1 MTFVHKMIE
10 TCTFLLKFIILSFLL
25 RFVFLLIFLIRSP
38 IIFYQVSSVLYE
50 PPNPSKGF
58 SFFNFKPLEEGEDLN
73 SQEQQQQEQQQQ
85 LQQQQQQQLQQQQQ
99 QQLQQQFSLDKNPFK
114 RENQIQIGDQVSNLT
129 TSFLAIIPNS

>member
-85 LQQQQQQQLQQQQQ
+85 LQQQQQQQLQQQ
-99 QQLQQQFSLDKNPFK
+99 FSLDKNPFK

-129 TSFLAIIPNS
+129 TSFLAIIPDS